1 MFDTCLPHLKTLA
14 KWYKAVDGKPAF
26 TKISST
32 ALKARADAEKLR
44 TKICVCVLIF
54 DEIALHLQTEIGRK
68 KLLWVYIHG
77 DPNGCRFTSISQGGS
92 GLHGLKFKFY
102 LELTYLGI
110 FFIEGIF

>member
-14 KWYKAVDGKPAF
+14 KGYKAVDGKPAF

-54 DEIALHLQTEIGRK
+54 DEIALHLQAEIGRK
-68 KLLWVYIHG
+68 K
-77 DPNGCRFTSISQGGS
+77 T
-92 GLHGLKFKFY
+92 
-102 LELTYLGI
+102 TLGI
-110 FFIEGIF
+110 HTWGPEWMPLHFH